1 MDVSSVNVAL
11 PTIGSHLQMSAA
23 SLQWV
28 VSGYVLGYGGF
39 LLLGGRAADL
49 LGRRRVFLSA
59 LAVFAVASAVG
70 GVVDSGTV
78 LIAARFVKGVGAAF
92 TVPAGL
98 SILTT
103 TFPDGAARHKALGA
117 YAATGAVGFSLGLVF
132 GGLLSEL
139 GWRYVFLIPAPLAAL
154 LVVAGLRIL
163 DTPDP
168 PSTADRHYDLPGAIT
183 VTASMVAFVY
193 SIVEAPTRG
202 WADSRTIG
210 GLAISAGL
218 LAVFVAN
225 EKRSAAPLIRLGI
238 LRVRTL
244 VSADIAAMLY
254 FGSYLG
260 FQFLATLYVQNV
272 AGWSPIDTALAF
284 LPSGAFL
291 PILGAQAP
299 RIIGRF
305 GTQKLIAA
313 ALIAFAAGYALFL
326 REDSQHLNYATM
338 LLPSMIVIGIGWG
351 LGFPALNVRATAGI
365 EGAEQ
370 GLAAGLFNTSFQ
382 IGGAIVLAV
391 VSAVLSSHLSAGSSK
406 AHAVL
411 ASLDPAI
418 AILIPVALA
427 GVAVIASLNP
437 RGRAAATD
445 TSSEA
450 ELEATALAQGAEN
463 L

>member
-1 MDVSSVNVAL
+1 
-11 PTIGSHLQMSAA
+11 P
-23 SLQWV
+23 
-28 VSGYVLGYGGF
+28 
-39 LLLGGRAADL
+39 R
-49 LGRRRVFLSA
+49 
-59 LAVFAVASAVG
+59 
-70 GVVDSGTV
+70 
-78 LIAARFVKGVGAAF
+78 
-92 TVPAGL
+92 P
-98 SILTT
+98 
-103 TFPDGAARHKALGA
+103 
-117 YAATGAVGFSLGLVF
+117 
-132 GGLLSEL
+132 
-139 GWRYVFLIPAPLAAL
+139 
-154 LVVAGLRIL
+154 
-163 DTPDP
+163 
-168 PSTADRHYDLPGAIT
+168 TADRHYDLPGAIS
-183 VTASMVAFVY
+183 VTASMVALVY
-193 SIVEAPTRG
+193 SVVEAPTRG

-218 LAVFVAN
+218 LAAFVAI

-244 VSADIAAMLY
+244 VSADVAAMLY

-313 ALIAFAAGYALFL
+313 ALIAFAGGYALFL
-326 REDSQHLNYATM
+326 RESSAQLNYVTM

-351 LGFPALNVRATAGI
+351 LGFPALNVRATTGI
-365 EGAEQ
+365 EGHEQ

-391 VSAVLSSHLSAGSSK
+391 VSAVLSSHQSAGSSK

-411 ASLDPAI
+411 ASLHPAI
-418 AILIPVALA
+418 AILIAIAIA
-427 GVAVIASLNP
+427 GVVVIAALNP
-437 RGRAAATD
+437 RRRIVATD
-445 TSSEA
+445 TSSET
-450 ELEATALAQGAEN
+450 LPVGN
-463 L
+463 

>member
-1 MDVSSVNVAL
+1 
-11 PTIGSHLQMSAA
+11 
-23 SLQWV
+23 
-28 VSGYVLGYGGF
+28 
-39 LLLGGRAADL
+39 
-49 LGRRRVFLSA
+49 VFL
-59 LAVFAVASAVG
+59 V
-70 GVVDSGTV
+70 
-78 LIAARFVKGVGAAF
+78 
-92 TVPAGL
+92 
-98 SILTT
+98 
-103 TFPDGAARHKALGA
+103 
-117 YAATGAVGFSLGLVF
+117 
-132 GGLLSEL
+132 
-139 GWRYVFLIPAPLAAL
+139 PAPLAAL

-168 PSTADRHYDLPGAIT
+168 PLAADRHYDLPGAIT
-183 VTASMVAFVY
+183 VTASMVALVY
-193 SIVEAPTRG
+193 SVVEAPTRG

-218 LAVFVAN
+218 LAAFVAI

-244 VSADIAAMLY
+244 VSADVAAMLY

-260 FQFLATLYVQNV
+260 FQFLATLYVQDV

-326 REDSQHLNYATM
+326 RADSVHLNYVTM

-351 LGFPALNVRATAGI
+351 LGFPALNVQATEGI
-365 EGAEQ
+365 EGTEQ

-391 VSAVLSSHLSAGSSK
+391 VSAVLSSHLSGGGSR
-406 AHAVL
+406 AHAIL
-411 ASLDPAI
+411 DSLHPAL

-427 GVAVIASLNP
+427 GVVVIVALSPRRRVAAVNTA
-437 RGRAAATD
+437 
-445 TSSEA
+445 SEA
-450 ELEATALAQGAEN
+450 ELEATALAEGAES